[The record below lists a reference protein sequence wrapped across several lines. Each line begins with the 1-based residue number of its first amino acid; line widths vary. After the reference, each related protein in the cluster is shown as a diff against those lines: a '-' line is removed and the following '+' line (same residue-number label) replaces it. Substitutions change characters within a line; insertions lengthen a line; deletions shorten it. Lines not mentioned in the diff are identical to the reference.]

1 MANGG
6 CLAKPSSMQKIRSG
20 TLAALLFG
28 SMIIPALPL
37 DAAPAG
43 SGMIRAAA
51 LEDRVAWDFVE
62 GLTTEVGPRPAGT
75 PQEARARDWA
85 VTKLKSL
92 GFSNVRAE
100 PYEMPVWL
108 RGREEAR
115 IIAPYPQNLVLAALG
130 NSASTPEKGMEG
142 EVAYFPTLAD
152 LEAAPEGSLKGKI
165 AFVSHA
171 MHATQDGSS
180 YGYFGATRRQGPSV
194 AARKGAIA
202 ILIRSIGT
210 DNHRLPHTGVQMWAD
225 GVKPIPAAALS
236 VPDAEQLTRII
247 SRGQPVRL
255 HLTLTSKML
264 KDQPSGNVIGEIPG
278 SDPKAGAVVAACHL
292 DSWDQGTGAIDDAS
306 GCGIVAAAALQA
318 ARAGTLRRTIRVLM
332 AGAEEVGGNGGR
344 AYFDAHGKEAHAMAM
359 ESDFGADRV
368 WRIDFKL
375 PQGHDAL
382 ARRLIAGLAPL
393 GISAGRLPADGG
405 SDIEPLVKA
414 GVPVIDLQQDGTGYF
429 DIHHTPDDTLDKVD
443 LRPLQQNVAAW
454 AVALFEI
461 ANAAESLGVN

>member
-1 MANGG
+1 
-6 CLAKPSSMQKIRSG
+6 MQKIRSA
-20 TLAALLFG
+20 TLAGLLLG
-28 SMIIPALPL
+28 SIFTPVLPL
-37 DAAPAG
+37 AAAPADG
-43 SGMIRAAA
+43 SAIREAA
-51 LEDRVAWDFVE
+51 LKDSIAWNFIE

-85 VTKLKSL
+85 VARLNSL

-100 PYEMPVWL
+100 PYVMPAWL
-108 RGREEAR
+108 RGHDEAR
-115 IIAPYPQNLVLAALG
+115 IISPFPQNLVLAALG
-130 NSASTPEKGMEG
+130 NSASTPEKGIEG

-152 LEAAPEGSLKGKI
+152 LEAAPDGSLKGKI

-180 YGYFGATRRQGPSV
+180 YGYFGATRRQGPSI
-194 AARKGAIA
+194 ASKKGAIA

-210 DNHRLPHTGVQMWAD
+210 DNHRQPHTGVQMWAD

-236 VPDAEQLTRII
+236 VPDAEQLVRMV

-264 KDQPSGNVIGEIPG
+264 KDQPSGNVIAEIPG
-278 SDPKAGAVVAACHL
+278 SDPKAGVVVAACHL
-292 DSWDQGTGAIDDAS
+292 DSWDQGTGAVDNAS

-318 ARAGTLRRTIRVLM
+318 AKAGIPRRTIRVLM

-368 WRIDFKL
+368 WRVDFKL

-382 ARRLIAGLAPL
+382 ARRLAAGLAPL
-393 GISAGRLPADGG
+393 GVGTSRLPAGGG

-414 GVPVIDLQQDGTGYF
+414 GVPVVDLQQDGTRYF

-443 LRPLQQNVAAW
+443 IQQLQQNVAAW